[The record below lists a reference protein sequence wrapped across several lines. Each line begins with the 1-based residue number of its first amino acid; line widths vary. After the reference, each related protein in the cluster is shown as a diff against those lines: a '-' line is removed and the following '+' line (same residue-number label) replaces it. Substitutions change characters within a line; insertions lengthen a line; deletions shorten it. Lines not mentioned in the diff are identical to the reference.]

1 VAAALSWRFL
11 FIIGA
16 IGVLARIFGYL
27 AAITIPVGIA
37 LLASALFAPL
47 VERLVRW
54 HLPRG
59 LATVIAIVVGL
70 VVVGGVL
77 ALVAST
83 VSASLPQLQTQ
94 LAASLDSINAA
105 SCRSRC
111 SQQLTV

>member
-1 VAAALSWRFL
+1 
-11 FIIGA
+11 
-16 IGVLARIFGYL
+16 
-27 AAITIPVGIA
+27 
-37 LLASALFAPL
+37 
-47 VERLVRW
+47 
-54 HLPRG
+54 
-59 LATVIAIVVGL
+59 